1 MIGTTVEALSWEGYD
16 MVGRI
21 IALVACLLCAV
32 PFLIIS
38 IYDKESQEPINFW
51 SGDTTL
57 KSKVTNVQEYN
68 REMAALYKK
77 CALAFLITG
86 LGFLIVPVLGIVLLC
101 FDCTVG
107 IYVVYRGYKKLLSR
121 YS

>member
-1 MIGTTVEALSWEGYD
+1 

-38 IYDKESQEPINFW
+38 IYDKESPEPINFW

-77 CALAFLITG
+77 CALAFLIAG